1 MSNRPVMQAAD
12 GDALPENPAR
22 RRVLV
27 SAGLVAAAGAL
38 LPWARM
44 AYAESPAQA
53 SPAQLDA
60 FLKLGQRLTGRPNLP
75 PDISARL
82 FAALAR
88 GDRRFGDR
96 VASLARAMDAA
107 GIDDM
112 RRYKGSAVEA
122 DPDLKALAISIVS
135 GWYLGYTGTPVGLA
149 VTDDTQFITYTGAL
163 MFEPTRDVTVVPT
176 YARAGTDYWAAAP
189 ASIATD

>member
-1 MSNRPVMQAAD
+1 MSNPPVTQAVG

-22 RRVLV
+22 RRVLI

-44 AYAESPAQA
+44 VYAESPAQA

-60 FLKLGQRLTGRPNLP
+60 FLRLGQRLTGREHLP

-82 FAALAR
+82 FAALAQ
-88 GDRRFGDR
+88 GDRTFGANVSR
-96 VASLARAMDAA
+96 LIQAMDAA
-107 GIDDM
+107 GISDM
-112 RRYKGSAVEA
+112 HRFKGSSVDTNPEM
-122 DPDLKALAISIVS
+122 KALAVSIVS

-149 VTDDTQFITYTGAL
+149 VKDDTQFITYTGAL
-163 MFEPTRDVTVVPT
+163 MFAPTRDVTVIPT

>member
-1 MSNRPVMQAAD
+1 MSKPHVLSGA

-44 AYAESPAQA
+44 AYAASPAQA
-53 SPAQLDA
+53 SPAELDA
-60 FLKLGQRLTGRPNLP
+60 FLKLGQRLTGREHLP

-88 GDRRFGDR
+88 GDRAFGENITR
-96 VASLARAMDAA
+96 LARAMDAA
-107 GIDDM
+107 GITDM
-112 RRYKGSAVEA
+112 HRFKGSAVDSDA
-122 DPDLKALAISIVS
+122 GLKALAVLIVS

-149 VTDDTQFITYTGAL
+149 VKDDTQFITYTGAL
-163 MFEPTRDVTVVPT
+163 MFEPTRDVTVIPT